1 MIAYYSRKNIMKLT
15 RRKLVAIA
23 STAGLAMFAGQTFA
37 KTTVVKVSLWD
48 RGAMSMNMLEKGPM
62 MDMAMGQMPNGPMGI
77 KVSTA
82 TVPAGQVTFNVTND
96 SKDMVHEM
104 VISPIKDEKTPLPY
118 DKAGQKIDEDAAGHL
133 GEVAELEHGKKGSL
147 TINMK
152 PGRYIL
158 YCNIAGHYVL
168 GMWTLITVK

>member
-1 MIAYYSRKNIMKLT
+1 M
-15 RRKLVAIA
+15 
-23 STAGLAMFAGQTFA
+23 
-37 KTTVVKVSLWD
+37 
-48 RGAMSMNMLEKGPM
+48 
-62 MDMAMGQMPNGPMGI
+62 
-77 KVSTA
+77 
-82 TVPAGQVTFNVTND
+82 FNVTND

-104 VISPIKDEKTPLPY
+104 VISPIKDDKTPLPY
-118 DKAGQKIDEDAAGHL
+118 DKTGNKVDEDAAGHL
-133 GEVAELEHGKKGSL
+133 GEVAELEHGKNGSL

>member
-1 MIAYYSRKNIMKLT
+1 MKLT
-15 RRKLVAIA
+15 RKKMLVLFATATLALFVGQA
-23 STAGLAMFAGQTFA
+23 SA

-48 RGAMSMNMLEKGPM
+48 RGAMSMNMLKMGPM
-62 MDMAMGQMPNGPMGI
+62 MGMGMGQMHNGPMGI

-82 TVPAGQVTFNVTND
+82 TVPAGQVTFNVTNN

-104 VISPIKDEKTPLPY
+104 VLSPIKDDKTALPY
-118 DKAGQKIDEDAAGHL
+118 DTAGQKVDEDAAGHL

-152 PGRYIL
+152 PGQYIL
-158 YCNIAGHYVL
+158 YCNIAGHYAL
-168 GMWTLITVK
+168 GMWTLITVQ